1 MFHSNRFGLVALLV
15 LGVACQPRPKTET
28 GMAGTGSDAGVAAAS
43 LSDEDKTSIRAV
55 DEAWAGA
62 AKAGDGEAIAALYTA
77 DAVLLPPGEP
87 IVKGA
92 AAKKYW
98 VDFGNGFS
106 GPTELNT
113 MTVEGA
119 GDVATAI
126 GTYKMAMTPKKAGAK
141 PLPVDE
147 GKYIEVLKRQG
158 DGSWKIAYD
167 IWNPNAPPAK

>member
-1 MFHSNRFGLVALLV
+1 MFHSNRFRLVALLV
-15 LGVACQPRPKTET
+15 LGAACQRPKTET
-28 GMAGTGSDAGVAAAS
+28 AMVGAGSDAAATAS
-43 LSDEDKTSIRAV
+43 LSDEDKASVRAV
-55 DEAWAGA
+55 DDAWAGA

-141 PLPVDE
+141 PLPIDE

-167 IWNPNAPPAK
+167 IWNPNAPAK